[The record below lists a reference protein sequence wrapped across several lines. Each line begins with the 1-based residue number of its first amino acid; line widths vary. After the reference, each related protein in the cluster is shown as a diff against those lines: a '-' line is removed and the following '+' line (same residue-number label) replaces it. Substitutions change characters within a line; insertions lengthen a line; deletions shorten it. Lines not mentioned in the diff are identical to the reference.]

1 MNSEDYNSRNNFFFL
16 CPDPIWR
23 TSFFDLNQS
32 TAKRH
37 NEINSISSVSV
48 SREKLHITSNHS
60 FSLSNFNIDVYAHSF
75 SVFQAFVL
83 SSVESKVKWFKI
95 LFIDFDAKFSLS
107 HDYLHLYMQ
116 VLLFANWTVLID
128 FYLISSHIKAAALEE
143 RDTIVWPIIFVSFS
157 LSPPCKHDLHCS
169 QCLTLCYLK

>member
-32 TAKRH
+32 TAKLH
-37 NEINSISSVSV
+37 NELNSISSVSV

-60 FSLSNFNIDVYAHSF
+60 FSLSNFNIGVYAHSF

-83 SSVESKVKWFKI
+83 SLVESKVKWYKI
-95 LFIDFDAKFSLS
+95 LFIDFDAKFSISWLS
-107 HDYLHLYMQ
+107 AFIYAG
-116 VLLFANWTVLID
+116 F
-128 FYLISSHIKAAALEE
+128 
-143 RDTIVWPIIFVSFS
+143 IIRQLDCVNRF
-157 LSPPCKHDLHCS
+157 LPDLKS
-169 QCLTLCYLK
+169 Y